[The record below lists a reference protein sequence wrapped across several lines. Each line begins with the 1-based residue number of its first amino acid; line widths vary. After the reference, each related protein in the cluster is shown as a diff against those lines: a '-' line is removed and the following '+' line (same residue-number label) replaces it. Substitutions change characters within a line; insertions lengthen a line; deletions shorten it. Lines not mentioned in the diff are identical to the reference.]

1 MDTFRVNTV
10 GPLLVAQAMV
20 ASGKFG
26 GGDDKAILAN
36 VTSKMGSIDDN
47 GSGGSYAYRASKCAL
62 NIVTKSLSIDLQDK
76 NIDTILLHPGWVRTD
91 MTNGRGLIDDV
102 TSVKGM
108 ISVLEDQP
116 ELNGKW
122 FDYKHEAIP
131 W

>member
-1 MDTFRVNTV
+1 M
-10 GPLLVAQAMV
+10 
-20 ASGKFG
+20 
-26 GGDDKAILAN
+26 
-36 VTSKMGSIDDN
+36 TS
-47 GSGGSYAYRASKCAL
+47 
-62 NIVTKSLSIDLQDK
+62 
-76 NIDTILLHPGWVRTD
+76 
-91 MTNGRGLIDDV
+91 GRGLIDDV